1 MLSRRRS
8 QVPQDL
14 QNVDR
19 LLRDRPVL
27 PEDRVQVISSR
38 ARARARASLF
48 SAHHP
53 KESLLRSRLSILLM
67 LVFGFVFSSAG
78 VGMALTGVANED
90 QSAAATQYNGGPAPT
105 TPPGPGP
112 EGPQGPPPGGP
123 GAVIDEPPTP
133 GGPGGVDE
141 PPTLEPEP
149 KGGDQPEA
157 PGEETRQLA
166 AAPGGG
172 ELPFTGFA
180 AIPVLLLGFALLTGG
195 FVLRR

>member
-8 QVPQDL
+8 EVPQDL
-14 QNVDR
+14 QDVDR

-48 SAHHP
+48 STHHP

-78 VGMALTGVANED
+78 VGLALTGVADED
-90 QSAAATQYNGGPAPT
+90 QSASATQYGGPAPV

-133 GGPGGVDE
+133 GGDVDE
-141 PPTLEPEP
+141 PPTLEP
-149 KGGDQPEA
+149 KGDQPEA
-157 PGEETRQLA
+157 PAEETRQLA
-166 AAPGGG
+166 AEPGGG

-180 AIPVLLLGFALLTGG
+180 AIPLLLLGFALLTGG